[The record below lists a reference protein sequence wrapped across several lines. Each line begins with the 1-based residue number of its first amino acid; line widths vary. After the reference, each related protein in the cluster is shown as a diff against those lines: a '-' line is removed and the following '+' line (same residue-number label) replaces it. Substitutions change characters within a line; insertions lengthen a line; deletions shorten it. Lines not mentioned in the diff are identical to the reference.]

1 MICPSFYC
9 HFTPFIY
16 ACCRIIIW
24 VVGQKI
30 NRTFTPRNPITAL
43 SPKADEH
50 TETETCACTHW
61 CVDWCD
67 IQLRCGV
74 CSTVSVHAVN
84 IGPDPQAVY
93 RYMIKK
99 KKKTKQSEE
108 HVSIPVSLV
117 TATLSF
123 VWWRR
128 EQRQRRQEETVA
140 VWGVISARGGG
151 PWRGR
156 VSELPLYWIDLLV
169 TYVVF
174 TLFSVCSVE
183 NKWTVL
189 FSNSIS
195 AISVVHQLFVLI
207 WKLKWKSIRW
217 ESLKSIDFHF
227 NFL

>member
-99 KKKTKQSEE
+99 KEKNKTKRGACQ
-108 HVSIPVSLV
+108 HPCLVSDRYAELCVMEAWA
-117 TATLSF
+117 ATKAAGGNSGCM
-123 VWWRR
+123 RGD
-128 EQRQRRQEETVA
+128 QCP
-140 VWGVISARGGG
+140 GGGG

-169 TYVVF
+169 TY
-174 TLFSVCSVE
+174 LLMQCGE
-183 NKWTVL
+183 
-189 FSNSIS
+189 
-195 AISVVHQLFVLI
+195 
-207 WKLKWKSIRW
+207 
-217 ESLKSIDFHF
+217 
-227 NFL
+227 